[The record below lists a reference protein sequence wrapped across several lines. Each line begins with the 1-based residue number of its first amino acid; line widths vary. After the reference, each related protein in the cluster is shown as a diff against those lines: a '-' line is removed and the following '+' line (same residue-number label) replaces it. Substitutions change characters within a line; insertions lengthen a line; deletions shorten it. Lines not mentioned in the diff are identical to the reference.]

1 MNIPKAVRAITAPT
15 ATALLL
21 GTGCSLPAH
30 AADTDKSFEIYGFAM
45 IDAIQD
51 TKRMDPNW
59 VDAFRPSKIA
69 TPEGQFGSNGESSFS
84 VKQSRLGVRG
94 QLPTGDNSDPVKFKF
109 EIDMF
114 GTGADAGKVAVRL
127 RHVYGEWEQLLAG
140 QTNSTFMDID
150 TFPNTIDYWGPNGMV
165 FLRTPQL
172 RWTPYRT
179 GNEEFAVALEHAG
192 NDVDPGN
199 IRLID
204 EFQNATVQGV
214 RTIPDLTAHWRM
226 DDKWGHVQLAAILRK
241 ISYEYQQTPDEAFTR
256 KSETGWGLNLTGHI
270 NVLEKDK
277 IILAVVHGNGIAS
290 YMNDGGMDL
299 APNAAYDPN
308 TPVPNLSAKAV
319 PLTGIVAYYDHYW
332 NSLFSSSI
340 GYSQVEVSNTNFQE
354 DTVFHKA
361 QYASGNLLW
370 TPVKNVMIGG
380 EVLWGKR
387 TDNSGQTGDDV
398 RFQFSVKYD
407 FNAKL

>member
-1 MNIPKAVRAITAPT
+1 MNIPRALLAATAPT
-15 ATALLL
+15 AAALLL
-21 GTGCSLPAH
+21 ATGVSLPAH
-30 AADTDKSFEIYGFAM
+30 AEDKDKSFEIYGFAM
-45 IDAIQD
+45 LDAIQD
-51 TKRMDPNW
+51 TKRMNPDW

-69 TPEGQFGSNGESSFS
+69 TPEGQYGSNGESSIS
-84 VKQSRLGVRG
+84 VKQSRLGVKG
-94 QLPTGDNSDPVKFKF
+94 TMPTGEDGAPVSFKF

-114 GTGADAGKVAVRL
+114 GTGADAGNVAVRL
-127 RHVYGEWEQLLAG
+127 RHVYGQWKQLLAG

-150 TFPNTIDYWGPNGMV
+150 VFPNTIDYWGPNGMV

-179 GNEEFAVALEHAG
+179 STDEFAVALEHAG
-192 NDVDPGN
+192 NDVDAGN
-199 IRLID
+199 IRLIE

-214 RTIPDLTAHWRM
+214 RTVPDLAAHYRT
-226 DDKWGHVQLAAILRK
+226 DGSWGHAQLGAILRK
-241 ISYEYQQTPDEAFTR
+241 ISYEYQQTPAEPFTR
-256 KSETGWGLNLTGHI
+256 NSETGWGVTLGGHI

-277 IILAVVHGNGIAS
+277 ILLQVVHGNGIAS
-290 YMNDGGMDL
+290 YMNDGGMDI
-299 APNAAYDPN
+299 APNAAYDPA

-319 PLTGIVAYYDHYW
+319 PLTGFMAYYDHYW

-354 DTVFHKA
+354 DTTFHKA

-387 TDNSGQTGDDV
+387 TDNLGQTGDDV

-407 FNAKL
+407 FGAKF

>member
-1 MNIPKAVRAITAPT
+1 LRATTVPT

-21 GTGCSLPAH
+21 AAGMSLPAH
-30 AADTDKSFEIYGFAM
+30 AEDTGKSFEIYGFAM

-84 VKQSRLGVRG
+84 VKQSRLGVKG
-94 QLPTGDNSDPVKFKF
+94 QMPTGDHSDPVKFKF

-214 RTIPDLTAHWRM
+214 RTVPDLTAHWRM
-226 DDKWGHVQLAAILRK
+226 DDKWGHVQLAALLRK

-256 KSETGWGLNLTGHI
+256 KSETGWGVNLTGHI

-277 IILAVVHGNGIAS
+277 IILGVVHGNGIAS

-299 APNAAYDPN
+299 APNAAYDPLS
-308 TPVPNLSAKAV
+308 PVPNLSAKAV
-319 PLTGIVAYYDHYW
+319 PLTGIMAYYDHYW
-332 NSLFSSSI
+332 DGPFSSSI

-354 DTVFHKA
+354 ATVFHKA

-407 FNAKL
+407 FGTKL